1 MQTED
6 KQKII
11 EAMIVAG
18 LSLASKTFKTSEE
31 QIERFDNLANR
42 LDSSVLSAIT
52 EDFEDIL
59 TVVEEYINGEN
70 TNA

>member
-11 EAMIVAG
+11 EAMLVAG
-18 LSLASKTFKTSEE
+18 LSLASKAFKPSKA
-31 QIERFDNLANR
+31 QIERFDTLANK
-42 LDSSVLSAIT
+42 LDSSILSAIT
-52 EDFEDIL
+52 TDFEDVL